1 MKKSRRERRVGEV
14 LHRAGLAPARIDQLV
29 DFMVEDIL
37 ATLGDRLLDEVGEDC
52 GDPNALATEFDTI
65 VLPVLYVAAVARHS
79 QTTTS
84 GTHSANEKTANEK
97 TKVEG
102 ESDRKATESVR
113 TER

>member
-1 MKKSRRERRVGEV
+1 
-14 LHRAGLAPARIDQLV
+14 
-29 DFMVEDIL
+29 
-37 ATLGDRLLDEVGEDC
+37 
-52 GDPNALATEFDTI
+52 
-65 VLPVLYVAAVARHS
+65 VLYVAAVARHS